1 MNQFHSADHLY
12 DTLHVLFE
20 QLQADPAAIA
30 SFTSS
35 NLVIRMIIEE
45 PDAEVLLD
53 GRQPPLEVFYGP
65 RPGQANLEI
74 RLTSQL
80 LHEIWSGTQEMSQAL
95 FSGQIQTTGN
105 VMKATP
111 LLDLFRECQRC
122 YPTIIQQD

>member
-12 DTLHVLFE
+12 DTLHALFA